1 MSVVKGPIT
10 SSSIWDFGM
19 DSRMKLAGNGVALI
33 TTPCSNAY
41 INLANFQ
48 DSLQDNSWNWVGYV
62 DR

>member
-1 MSVVKGPIT
+1 
-10 SSSIWDFGM
+10 M